1 MSEEKLPID
10 KLIKIYIKMRDAR
23 KELDKQANAIEEQME
38 TVEGQILNICND
50 TNVSNLK
57 TPSGRIVR
65 SIKTFYTTADW
76 PSMHQFIKEHDALDL
91 VERRIHQSNMKTFL
105 EENTDLLPPGLNA
118 DRKYTVVVYR
128 K

>member
-1 MSEEKLPID
+1 MSEEKLHID

-23 KELDKQANAIEEQME
+23 KAIEAQSNAIEEQMGV
-38 TVEGQILNICND
+38 VEAQLLDICKD
-50 TNVSNLK
+50 TNVSSLK
-57 TPSGRIVR
+57 TPYGRIVR

-105 EENTDLLPPGLNA
+105 EENANLLPPGLNA
-118 DRKYTVVVYR
+118 DRKYDVIVYR

>member
-10 KLIKIYIKMRDAR
+10 RLIKIYIKMRDAR
-23 KELDKQANAIEEQME
+23 KAIEAQSNAIEEQME
-38 TVEGQILNICND
+38 VVKGQILDVCKE
-50 TNVSNLK
+50 TNVSGLK
-57 TPSGRIVR
+57 TPYGRIVR

-105 EENTDLLPPGLNA
+105 EENANLLPPGLNA

>member
-23 KELDKQANAIEEQME
+23 KAIEAQSNAIEEQMGV
-38 TVEGQILNICND
+38 VEAQLLDICKD
-50 TNVSNLK
+50 TNVSSLK
-57 TPSGRIVR
+57 TPYGRIVR

>member
-23 KELDKQANAIEEQME
+23 KAIEAQSNAIEEQMGV
-38 TVEGQILNICND
+38 VEAQLLDICKD
-50 TNVSNLK
+50 TNVSSLK
-57 TPSGRIVR
+57 TPYGRIVR

-105 EENTDLLPPGLNA
+105 EENANLLPLGLNA

>member
-23 KELDKQANAIEEQME
+23 KNLDRQSNAIEEQMGM
-38 TVEGQILNICND
+38 VEAQLLDICKD
-50 TNVSNLK
+50 TNVSSLK
-57 TPSGRIVR
+57 TPSGRITR